1 MTTNVQGTEL
11 NSKDTKVSQIDLLN
25 EVMVQKETERQVYTQ
40 LKYTAERVLC
50 HKEDIKESMRPRGGN
65 DYFQAGIRQSFIGR
79 MTFQAPNTTE
89 QGHASRKSK
98 TQSFRR

>member
-50 HKEDIKESMRPRGGN
+50 H
-65 DYFQAGIRQSFIGR
+65 
-79 MTFQAPNTTE
+79 
-89 QGHASRKSK
+89 
-98 TQSFRR
+98 